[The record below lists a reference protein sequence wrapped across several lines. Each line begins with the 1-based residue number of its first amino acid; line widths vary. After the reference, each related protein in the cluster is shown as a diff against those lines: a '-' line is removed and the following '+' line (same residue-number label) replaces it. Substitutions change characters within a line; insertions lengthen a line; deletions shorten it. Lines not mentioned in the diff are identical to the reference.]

1 MLSRLRDCETNCR
14 FVSLLQ
20 VDLRLWLPG
29 KESSDTKKDEKS
41 DKSDKEKGDKEDLDL
56 EMAHRLLRQVGDQ
69 FCDLLHQEK
78 DALQQHMA
86 EGKFPLLL
94 DPDVYT
100 FTIFPR
106 IRNKISNSMFIYSLA
121 CFVMSMLNR

>member
-1 MLSRLRDCETNCR
+1 M
-14 FVSLLQ
+14 LQ

-29 KESSDTKKDEKS
+29 KEGSDSKKDEKP
-41 DKSDKEKGDKEDLDL
+41 DKNDKEDLDL

-86 EGKFPLLL
+86 EGKFLILNFQHFGNS
-94 DPDVYT
+94 DVFQDT
-100 FTIFPR
+100 
-106 IRNKISNSMFIYSLA
+106 K
-121 CFVMSMLNR
+121 